1 MLRSMFQIFVKGS
14 VEAVK
19 FYQKAFDAVLEC
31 EYLNEE
37 KTAYMHAELNV
48 YGQILAV
55 SELTEQTPNTGNTM
69 MFCLHFGKG
78 NADKVFKIYETLKED
93 AQPHE
98 PIGDS
103 GWSKRCFSLVDKYGV
118 YWCIFE

>member
-1 MLRSMFQIFVKGS
+1 MFQIFVKNS

-19 FYQKAFDAVLEC
+19 FYQKAFDANLDC
-31 EYLNEE
+31 EYFNEE

-55 SELTEQTPNTGNTM
+55 SELPEQTPNTGNTM
-69 MFCLHFGKG
+69 MLCLHFGKG
-78 NADKVFKIYETLKED
+78 NADKVYKAYEVLEED

-98 PIGDS
+98 IVGDS
-103 GWSKRCFSLVDKYGV
+103 LGYSKHGFVLVDKYGV
-118 YWCIFE
+118 WWCVFE